1 MKITVCVKQ
10 VPATN
15 EIRMDPVTNTIIRE
29 GIESILN
36 PFDTYAVEEAIRLK
50 ERFGKDGGWNLTS
63 MSMGIPAAAS
73 ILKETIALGF
83 DEAYLLSDRA
93 LAGADTIATA
103 KALTAGIRKT
113 GMPDLILCGKMAS
126 DGDTAQ
132 VGPMVAEMLS
142 IPHVTDI
149 AEILDLKDG
158 VLTCRRMTDDGYS
171 TITIQLP
178 ALVTVVKEINVPRLP
193 SIAGMLRG
201 HSTEIPMIRAD
212 ALDVSKEELGLSGSP
227 TQVVRSFV
235 PIRDRHCQILEG
247 SDIAKADALLD
258 VLIAQQ
264 LVHAEG

>member
-1 MKITVCVKQ
+1 MNITVCVKQ

-50 ERFGKDGGWNLTS
+50 ERFGTSGVWKLTS
-63 MSMGIPAAAS
+63 ISMGIPAAAS
-73 ILKETIALGF
+73 ILKETISLGF

-132 VGPMVAEMLS
+132 VGPMIAEMLS

-149 AEILDLKDG
+149 AEILDLKNDI
-158 VLTCRRMTDDGYS
+158 LSCRRMTDDGYS
-171 TITIQLP
+171 TISIHLP
-178 ALVTVVKEINVPRLP
+178 ALITVVKEINVPRLP
-193 SIAGMLRG
+193 SIAGMLHG
-201 HSTEIPMIRAD
+201 HSTAIPMIHAD
-212 ALDVSKEELGLSGSP
+212 ELDVSKEQLGLSGSP

-235 PIRDRHCQILEG
+235 PIRDRHCKILDGTDAE
-247 SDIAKADALLD
+247 KANALLD
-258 VLIAQQ
+258 VLIGQQ
-264 LVHAEG
+264 LVRSER